1 MIDSMKEQLWEG
13 LAPNQREIAILVRL
27 GLRDC
32 EIAKRLG
39 VTETSV
45 RNSVERLYRKL
56 GAGDRFELAMSL
68 AELILQADSLRDAQ
82 SSESQTTK
90 RNATGRVAPQPDP
103 SSLRPTP
110 ARIAPHPEQYQ
121 ERFASARRSKAGI
134 LTARKLA

>member
-39 VTETSV
+39 VTESSV
-45 RNSVERLYRKL
+45 RNSVERLYRKF
-56 GAGDRFELAMSL
+56 GAGDRFELTMSL
-68 AELILQADSLRDAQ
+68 AELTLQADSLRDAQ

-90 RNATGRVAPQPDP
+90 SKATGRVASD
-103 SSLRPTP
+103 RE
-110 ARIAPHPEQYQ
+110 RHQ
-121 ERFASARRSKAGI
+121 ERFASARRSKVGM
-134 LTARKLA
+134 LTAGKLA